1 MEISSDGI
9 LGVLG
14 AFDLVWLIAFLVA
27 IMGIAIWTNLKV
39 GTADAEAYF
48 LGGRNA
54 QWWVIGLSLFAS
66 NLGTDH
72 LVGLAGSGAAGGL
85 AVASYEIL
93 ASPILLALGFV
104 FAPHYL
110 SYKIYTT
117 PEYLEKRFGENL
129 RMFFTWLSILA
140 TIFTKISVTVF
151 AGAVVLEEVLGWNR
165 FVGSVAL
172 LALTTVYTA
181 MGGLAAVLYTDA
193 LCAVFLIVGSIA
205 LLGFGISEVGGL
217 SALPD
222 KLPESYF
229 RLIKPLD
236 DPDFPWLGIFIGM
249 PINSIWYWCTDQ
261 VMVQRVLAA
270 KDIGECQAGCVLAA
284 WLKQLP
290 NYVMVLPGLVA
301 AALFPKA
308 ISEDSNRAYA
318 LMVARLLPKGWVG
331 IMSAVMLASFM
342 AALSSCFNSAS
353 TLFTMDVYAKLCP
366 GQSESRLVFVGRA
379 FTVLCAIIS
388 IGWLPVIEN
397 ANEQLFLYIQSV
409 QCVWCSPIA
418 MVFLAA
424 VYMPTLSSFTV
435 WVTLIFGIGIG
446 LVFFFMQRF
455 EVGGWIAEFNILHFA
470 VVDFVLCGILMAVTH
485 TLEKHNAEEIQP
497 LLSQKRA
504 VEDDDVS
511 KEESSGIITKLM
523 SVGVLGVV
531 VFVYILH
538 DVIWPRYPQ

>member
-1 MEISSDGI
+1 
-9 LGVLG
+9 
-14 AFDLVWLIAFLVA
+14 
-27 IMGIAIWTNLKV
+27 
-39 GTADAEAYF
+39 
-48 LGGRNA
+48 
-54 QWWVIGLSLFAS
+54 
-66 NLGTDH
+66 
-72 LVGLAGSGAAGGL
+72 
-85 AVASYEIL
+85 
-93 ASPILLALGFV
+93 
-104 FAPHYL
+104 
-110 SYKIYTT
+110 
-117 PEYLEKRFGENL
+117 
-129 RMFFTWLSILA
+129 
-140 TIFTKISVTVF
+140 
-151 AGAVVLEEVLGWNR
+151 
-165 FVGSVAL
+165 
-172 LALTTVYTA
+172 
-181 MGGLAAVLYTDA
+181 
-193 LCAVFLIVGSIA
+193 
-205 LLGFGISEVGGL
+205 
-217 SALPD
+217 
-222 KLPESYF
+222 
-229 RLIKPLD
+229 
-236 DPDFPWLGIFIGM
+236 
-249 PINSIWYWCTDQ
+249 
-261 VMVQRVLAA
+261 
-270 KDIGECQAGCVLAA
+270 
-284 WLKQLP
+284 
-290 NYVMVLPGLVA
+290 
-301 AALFPKA
+301 
-308 ISEDSNRAYA
+308 
-318 LMVARLLPKGWVG
+318 
-331 IMSAVMLASFM
+331 
-342 AALSSCFNSAS
+342 
-353 TLFTMDVYAKLCP
+353 MDVYAKLCP

-497 LLSQKRA
+497 LLSQKQA